1 MSAALSSQPAAP
13 SILAVS
19 GLPPPTLSLPDSVNG
34 PLLLPSGFYSHGG
47 KGKRDG
53 RISELC
59 RGDTELGAGSDF
71 SAHV

>member
-1 MSAALSSQPAAP
+1 MSAARSSQPAAP
-13 SILAVS
+13 STLAVL
-19 GLPPPTLSLPDSVNG
+19 GLPSPTVSLPDSMDG
-34 PLLLPSGFYSHGG
+34 PLLLPLGFYSQGG

-59 RGDTELGAGSDF
+59 RGGTELAVGLDF

>member
-13 SILAVS
+13 STLAVS
-19 GLPPPTLSLPDSVNG
+19 GLPPPTISLLDSMDG

-59 RGDTELGAGSDF
+59 SGGTELGVGSDF
-71 SAHV
+71 SAQV